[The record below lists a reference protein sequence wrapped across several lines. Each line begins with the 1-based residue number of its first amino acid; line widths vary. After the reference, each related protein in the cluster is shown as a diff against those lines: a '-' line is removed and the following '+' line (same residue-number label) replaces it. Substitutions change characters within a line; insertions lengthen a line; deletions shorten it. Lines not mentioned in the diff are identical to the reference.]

1 MTVYG
6 IQPTGYVRKPLSTIL
21 AEIEDQMVTEFGPG
35 VIQTS
40 QSPLGQING
49 LMADLISEV
58 WELAE
63 AVYQE
68 NDPDQAEGVNL
79 EILGRL
85 RLLNRGAEDDAA
97 FRRSITN
104 QGRAR
109 IDLQDIARAVASLPG
124 VVYSQVF
131 SNDTATIDEN
141 GLSPASVAVAVIGG
155 DDDEVASTVRLY
167 VVPGINTYGNV
178 FVSTS
183 IDGFCRTI
191 GLVRP
196 IIVPVTLVINVS
208 VFKDQFGCPP
218 PSPAAIKAALIS
230 DWEDT
235 NVNGKDV
242 TNFTVRSLIEGR
254 YPNVQVITMTASRD
268 GLPASS
274 AADIAFIEMS
284 QLSPDNVTVNVVA

>member
-6 IQPTGYVRKPLSTIL
+6 VQPTGYVRKPLSTIL
-21 AEIEDQMVTEFGPG
+21 SEIEAQMVTEFGPG

-109 IDLQDIARAVASLPG
+109 IDLQDIARAVASIPG
-124 VVYSQVF
+124 VIYSQVF
-131 SNDTATIDEN
+131 SNDTATIDQN

-155 DDDEVASTVRLY
+155 DDDEIASTVRLY

-196 IIVPVTLVINVS
+196 IIVPVTLVINVAVS
-208 VFKDQFGCPP
+208 KDQFGCPP
-218 PSPAAIKAALIS
+218 PSPSAIKAALIS
-230 DWEDT
+230 NWEDT

-242 TNFTVRSLIEGR
+242 TNFTVRSLIESR

-274 AADIAFIEMS
+274 QSDIAFIEMS

>member
-6 IQPTGYVRKPLSTIL
+6 IQPTGYVRKPLNTIL
-21 AEIEDQMVTEFGPG
+21 SEIEAQMVTEFGPG

-49 LMADLISEV
+49 LMADLIAEV

-109 IDLQDIARAVASLPG
+109 IDLQDIARAVASIPG

-131 SNDTATIDEN
+131 SNDTAAIDEN

-155 DDDEVASTVRLY
+155 DDEEIASTVRLY

-196 IIVPVTLVINVS
+196 IIVPVTVVINVA

-235 NVNGKDV
+235 NINGKDV
-242 TNFTVRSLIEGR
+242 TNFTVRSLVEGR
-254 YPNVQVITMTASRD
+254 YPNVQVVTMTASRD

-274 AADIAFIEMS
+274 GADIGFIEMS
-284 QLSPDNVTVNVVA
+284 QLLPDNVTVNVVA